1 MLYKLISLYSFAQG
15 TQTPTPQTETD
26 PPKQPD
32 GEAAVSAPLESDQVP
47 AAEASKQN
55 LDPPAEATD
64 VNPPNSENSPQID
77 FDPPVEAATDEIK
90 RKKMTKKT
98 LIIAVSVV
106 VGLAL
111 IAGGILFY
119 LHNRYHGW
127 ITYTTSQ
134 EHNILFI
141 GGEQARLSALSDAP
155 LFNQDVLYLLPT
167 YDSLMSIAHYS
178 PRDWDISAMETGSTH
193 ISLRSE
199 FTEERHDETWHML
212 AFLEADPIHIWRGET
227 GEFFPYL
234 DSANLLDY
242 TFDGDLTAMYK
253 HLASRLDFET
263 SDERIVSVCP
273 ESGVLSAIG
282 RGDATVTIR
291 QGAYIVGSYDV
302 AVRINIERLEVEE
315 DTVTME
321 RGETHQLQVRIYP
334 SDADVEVTYVAEEID
349 VSAEGLITAP
359 PYACYEIDRTF
370 TILVQAG
377 DLAAPVYAHVNN
389 SYRLTWGEHSDRLL
403 TSGNVVFS
411 AAPMEFVNPVPNA
424 TGFRVRYI
432 VSSVLWGGGHNIGLD
447 NLEREWRVFVRA
459 EEIGWRNVGTVLVN
473 SADVFYYADITF
485 SERTLTQIIVLPPA
499 AAAGRQGSWSGFLE
513 IINLE
518 YNGAVH

>member
-1 MLYKLISLYSFAQG
+1 MLYKLISLYGFAQE

-32 GEAAVSAPLESDQVP
+32 GETAGSAPLESDQTPVVEESEQTP
-47 AAEASKQN
+47 
-55 LDPPAEATD
+55 DPPAEAAG
-64 VNPPNSENSPQID
+64 VNPPNLETSSPIAS
-77 FDPPVEAATDEIK
+77 DPPVETVTDKAQPKKIA
-90 RKKMTKKT
+90 KKM

-106 VGLAL
+106 AGLAL

-127 ITYTTSQ
+127 ISYTTSQ
-134 EHNILFI
+134 EYNILFI
-141 GGEQARLSALSDAP
+141 GGEQARLSVLSDAP
-155 LFNQDVLYLLPT
+155 FFNQDVLYLSPV

-178 PRDWDISAMETGSTH
+178 PRDWDIAALETGSTR

-227 GEFFPYL
+227 GDFFPHL

-242 TFDGDLTAMYK
+242 TFNGNSTAMHQ

-273 ESGVLSAIG
+273 ESGALSAIG

-291 QGAYIVGSYDV
+291 QGDYIVGSYDIS
-302 AVRINIERLEVEE
+302 VRINIERLEVEE

-321 RGETHQLQVRIYP
+321 RGETYQLQVRIYP
-334 SDADVEVTYVAEEID
+334 SDADVDVTYAAERID

-359 PYACYEIDRTF
+359 PYVCYEVDRNF

-377 DLAAPVYAHVNN
+377 DLVTPVRARVNN
-389 SYRLTWGEHSDRLL
+389 SYRLAWGEHTDRLL
-403 TSGNVVFS
+403 TSGNTIFS
-411 AAPMEFVNPVPNA
+411 GAPMVFENPVPNA
-424 TGFRVRYI
+424 TGFRVRYL
-432 VSSVLWGGGHNIGLD
+432 VNSEVEGDGRNIGLD
-447 NLEREWRVFVRA
+447 NLGREWRVFVRA
-459 EEIGWRNVGTVLVN
+459 EGIGWRNVGTVLVG
-473 SADVFYYADITF
+473 SADTFYYADIAF
-485 SERTLTQIIVLPPA
+485 SERNLTQIVVVPPA
-499 AAAGRQGSWSGFLE
+499 AGTGRRGYWSDFLE

-518 YNGAVH
+518 YNGVVH